1 MKKVKIT
8 VMRKASY
15 PDLMEKYENPNE
27 HGCPM
32 ELGQVFVVE
41 NAERPEN
48 FCFSAWQSIR
58 EYVVVLAYGGEDFFD
73 GWMKDKKSAMLSCA
87 DGFRPVS
94 FYLETIEE

>member
-1 MKKVKIT
+1 MKNVKIT
-8 VMRKASY
+8 VMRMANY
-15 PDLMEKYENPNE
+15 PDLIEKYENPNE

-32 ELGQVFVVE
+32 EIGKVFISKD
-41 NAERPEN
+41 AEMPEN
-48 FCFSAWQSIR
+48 FCKSAWQSIR

-73 GWMKDKKSAMLSCA
+73 GWMRDKKSAMLSCA